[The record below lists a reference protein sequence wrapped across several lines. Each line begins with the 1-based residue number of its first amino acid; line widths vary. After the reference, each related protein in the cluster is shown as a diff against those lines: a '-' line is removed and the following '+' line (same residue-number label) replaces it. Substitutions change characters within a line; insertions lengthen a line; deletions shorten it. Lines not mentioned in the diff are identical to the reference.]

1 MHQRALLFIALQFCA
16 CAAST
21 PDLATEEMDPDERE
35 PGGARIETV
44 SYDPSE
50 TNGSGPAAEESDLTD
65 AALIASG
72 YESPAHL
79 RSARARF
86 ETIASPIVEALKAIP
101 GRRERAKMLLEA
113 LHQKG
118 GFLGEY
124 DARAT
129 TLAEILDRRRYNC
142 VSASVIYNL
151 LAERLEL
158 ESFAQLLPTHA
169 RTVLQLDEKKRG
181 TIIETTSPDGFDPDP
196 RMQATI
202 LQQVGGALSDGRA
215 LVPDGGSIVSTRV
228 LIGTI
233 YVNRASIVQEAG
245 DLELAER
252 LFGRGETYAGTPDML
267 RVLRDQRAALLSQ
280 LGANDVLSEDPK
292 RIDRAYRTI
301 KAAVALE
308 PDEPQIRAAVLQNL
322 RAAAER
328 KIHEIAQKKDEKAV
342 LAIAGEAA
350 GLGLEPSERSGL
362 RAFSLSE
369 VARMRI
375 DASDFDGAVDAIELA
390 LKEQL
395 SPRDLTLRK
404 TLEQNRVSALRLA
417 AFTAA
422 KKGDYARSMAMIER
436 IRGLPGLTTEQRGDT
451 AADQLRVIHL
461 VGNKRIDDSDFLG
474 ALEVYREGVRRF
486 PGDPTCR
493 HNLVAVLERLALP
506 LASRAECAKADEY
519 LEEIR
524 VNDPG
529 SKFASGAKTKCL
541 MERARQRLDAKDY
554 AEAVSLMRAARATSP
569 AEPSVTTNLAVA
581 LLRWTQS
588 LSQSGSCARAVT
600 LVRELK
606 SLAVSTVEDAE
617 IRRALGACR
626 D

>member
-1 MHQRALLFIALQFCA
+1 MHQRVVGPLALMLLLCA

-21 PDLATEEMDPDERE
+21 PEPVAPVEGDDQE
-35 PGGARIETV
+35 PGAARLDKTKPPPI
-44 SYDPSE
+44 
-50 TNGSGPAAEESDLTD
+50 AAESDLTD

-72 YESPAHL
+72 FESPALL
-79 RSARARF
+79 RAARARF
-86 ETIASPIVEALKAIP
+86 ETIASPLVEQLKAIS
-101 GRRERAKMLLEA
+101 GDRERAKKLLEA

-118 GFLGEY
+118 GLLGEY

-129 TLAEILDRRRYNC
+129 TLSEILDRRRYNC
-142 VSASVIYNL
+142 VSASVVYNL
-151 LAERLEL
+151 LAERLDID
-158 ESFAQLLPTHA
+158 SHAQLLPTHA
-169 RTVLQLDEKKRG
+169 RTVLQLPGSKKG
-181 TIIETTSPDGFDPDP
+181 IIVETTSPDGFDPDP

-215 LVPDGGSIVSTRV
+215 LVPDSGSIVTTRV

-233 YVNRASIVQEAG
+233 YVNRASIVQEGG
-245 DLELAER
+245 DLESAER
-252 LFGRGETYAGTPDML
+252 LFARGETYAGTPDML

-280 LGANDVLSEDPK
+280 LGANDVLSEDPT

-328 KIHEIAQKKDEKAV
+328 KIHEVAQKQDEKAV
-342 LAIAGEAA
+342 LAIATEAA
-350 GLGLEPSERSGL
+350 GLGLEPAERSGL
-362 RAFSLSE
+362 KAFSLSE

-375 DASDFDGAVDAIELA
+375 DASNFDGAVESIELA

-395 SPRDLTLRK
+395 SPRDSKLRK
-404 TLEQNRVSALRLA
+404 ALEQNRVSALRLA
-417 AFTAA
+417 AFTSA
-422 KKGDYARSMAMIER
+422 KKGDYERSMALIDR
-436 IRGLPGLTTEQRGDT
+436 IRALPGLTTEQRGDT
-451 AADQLRVIHL
+451 TADQLRVIHL
-461 VGNKRIDDSDFLG
+461 VGNKRIDDSDFPG
-474 ALEVYREGVRRF
+474 ALVVYREGVRRF
-486 PGDPTCR
+486 PTDSTCR

-506 LASRAECAKADEY
+506 LISKGECTKSEEY

-524 VNDPG
+524 VADPQ
-529 SKFASGAKTKCL
+529 SKFAIGAKTKCL
-541 MERARQRLDAKDY
+541 MERAKERLDAKDY
-554 AEAVSLMRAARATSP
+554 AEAVSLMRAARDSSPKEPTVLTS
-569 AEPSVTTNLAVA
+569 LAVA

-600 LVRELK
+600 LVREIK
-606 SLAVSTVEDAE
+606 SLSVTTVEDSE
-617 IRRALGACR
+617 IRRALGSCR

>member
-1 MHQRALLFIALQFCA
+1 MELV
-16 CAAST
+16 
-21 PDLATEEMDPDERE
+21 DGVDRE
-35 PGGARIETV
+35 PGEARIEHSAT
-44 SYDPSE
+44 PE
-50 TNGSGPAAEESDLTD
+50 AAAAQEADLTD

-72 YESPAHL
+72 FETPSTL

-86 ETIASPIVEALKAIP
+86 ESIASPLVEQLRAIP
-101 GRRERAKMLLEA
+101 GERERAKKLLEA

-118 GFLGEY
+118 GLLGEY

-129 TLAEILDRRRYNC
+129 TLSEILDRRRYNC
-142 VSASVIYNL
+142 VSASVVYNL
-151 LAERLEL
+151 LAERLEI
-158 ESFAQLLPTHA
+158 EPFAQLLPTHA
-169 RTVLQLDEKKRG
+169 RTVLRFGAQQKPL
-181 TIIETTSPDGFDPDP
+181 IVETTSADGFDPDP

-202 LQQVGGALSDGRA
+202 LEQVGGTLTDGRA
-215 LVPDGGSIVSTRV
+215 LVPDSGSIVTTRV

-245 DLELAER
+245 DLESAER
-252 LFGRGETYAGTPDML
+252 LFGKGETFAGTKEML

-280 LGANDVLSEDPK
+280 LGANDVLSEDPA
-292 RIDRAYRTI
+292 RVDRAYQTI

-308 PDEPQIRAAVLQNL
+308 PSEPQIRSAVLQNL

-328 KIHEIAQKKDEKAV
+328 KIHELAKKGDEKAV
-342 LAIAGEAA
+342 LAIATEAA
-350 GLGLEPSERSGL
+350 SLGLDPQERSGL

-375 DASDFDGAVDAIELA
+375 DASNFDGAVESIEQA
-390 LKEQL
+390 LKEQI
-395 SPRDLTLRK
+395 SSRDAKLRGA
-404 TLEQNRVSALRLA
+404 LEQNRVSALRLA

-422 KKGDYARSMAMIER
+422 KKGEYTRAMQLIER
-436 IRGLPGLTTEQRGDT
+436 VRGLPGLSTEARAEAVQ
-451 AADQLRVIHL
+451 DQLRVIHL
-461 VGNKRIDDSDFLG
+461 VGNKRIDDSDFPG

-486 PGDPTCR
+486 PSDSTCR
-493 HNLVAVLERLALP
+493 HNLVAVLERMAIP
-506 LASRAECAKADEY
+506 LVTRGECAKAEEY

-524 VNDPG
+524 AADAS
-529 SKFASGAKTKCL
+529 SKFVAQARVKCL
-541 MERARQRLDAKDY
+541 VERAKERLAAKDF

-569 AEPSVTTNLAVA
+569 EEPSVVSYLAVA

-600 LVRELK
+600 LARELK
-606 SLAVSTVEDAE
+606 GLASSNVEDAE
-617 IRRALGACR
+617 IRRALGTCR